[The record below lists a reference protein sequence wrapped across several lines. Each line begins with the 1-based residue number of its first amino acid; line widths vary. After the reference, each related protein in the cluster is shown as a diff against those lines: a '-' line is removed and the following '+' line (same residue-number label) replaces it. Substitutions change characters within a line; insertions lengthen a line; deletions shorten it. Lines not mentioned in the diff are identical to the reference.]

1 MFTGMSATEEDRSE
15 IELTSDGRIRHLATA
30 TNVHMNAV
38 VDSFQTVAATTSVA
52 NTVVAEGL
60 RLTTKIITTQFV
72 TLELEHVPGQVF
84 TRVRRLYVLVLMSI
98 CAFWST
104 LDRV

>member
-1 MFTGMSATEEDRSE
+1 MFTGMSATKEERSGIRLTGDR
-15 IELTSDGRIRHLATA
+15 RIRHLSIA
-30 TNVHMNAV
+30 TNVHMNAI
-38 VDSFQTVAATTSVA
+38 VDSFQTVAATTPVA

-60 RLTTKIITTQFV
+60 WLTTKMITTQFV
-72 TLELEHVPGQVF
+72 TLKLKHVPGQVR
-84 TRVRRLYVLVLMSI
+84 TRVKRLYVLVLMSI